1 MDIKKACLELFL
13 KNCVANYLKFTG
25 EEKFPNY
32 QLIPKRLTTSKADS
46 QGFDS
51 MAATYY
57 DLKTGSHRLEV
68 WEDAYLPQLNAKY
81 LIFHEFTHIMD
92 AEKYSQKDKI
102 KHMSNKGYTEYHAA
116 QIDFLQL
123 LGADNTQS
131 AFAFSMKDTFET
143 IGGTKTAKQFLEMPH
158 SHASALIERSDFPA
172 NLETLAVTLGLIFN
186 YYGRRSICKMYASD
200 YSESVDNSS
209 IAKLIREDTVQA
221 LNAYMLGWFDDS
233 KVAMLDMLYYK
244 MVISLANKYHL

>member
-1 MDIKKACLELFL
+1 MNIKNVCLELFL
-13 KNCVANYLKFTG
+13 KNCVVDYLKFTG
-25 EEKFPNY
+25 EEKFPDY
-32 QLIPKRLTTSKADS
+32 QIIPKKLTTSKAES

-51 MAATYY
+51 MAATSY
-57 DLKTGSHRLEV
+57 DLKTGSHSIKV

-102 KHMSNKGYTEYHAA
+102 KYRSNRGYTEYHAA

-123 LGADNTQS
+123 LGANNTQS
-131 AFAFSMKDTFET
+131 AFAFSMNATVET

-172 NLETLAVTLGLIFN
+172 DIETLAVTLGLIFN
-186 YYGRRSICKMYASD
+186 YYGRRSICKMHASG
-200 YSESVDNSS
+200 YIESVDNSS
-209 IAKLIREDTVQA
+209 IAKVIRDDAVQE

-233 KVAMLDMLYYK
+233 KVAMLDKLYYN
-244 MVISLANKYHL
+244 MVISLAQKYHL